1 MIRSPPVS
9 RKMQMHTCAISE
21 ESSTFELNGAR
32 LIVVLNGR
40 FSFLNIRNATRG
52 GVFCRMARL
61 ISAQSCP
68 PASASSR
75 SVRSRASPDS
85 HLRTSSVGTLQE
97 HPCTSQHLPPPPFLV
112 TASLVLRLSRACLGK
127 RSFSRSTCHCKK
139 RLCRTC
145 RGFAGLQRRWRWGW
159 RRRRW
164 NVRLRHRKLDDQLL
178 PSSRA
183 AAVTTIAT
191 LERSGGSTTSSSL
204 RAVLGRR

>member
-1 MIRSPPVS
+1 MS

-85 HLRTSSVGTLQE
+85 HLRTSSFGTLQE
-97 HPCTSQHLPPPPFLV
+97 HPCTSQHLPPPPL
-112 TASLVLRLSRACLGK
+112 
-127 RSFSRSTCHCKK
+127 
-139 RLCRTC
+139 
-145 RGFAGLQRRWRWGW
+145 LQRPLCCVCPEPVLA
-159 RRRRW
+159 
-164 NVRLRHRKLDDQLL
+164 NDPFQINMPLQEKTVSHL
-178 PSSRA
+178 PRVCRASAAVAVGVA
-183 AAVTTIAT
+183 AAEVECKASTQKTR
-191 LERSGGSTTSSSL
+191 RSAPPQQPCRCRHYYRHS
-204 RAVLGRR
+204 